1 MVKFAFIL
9 NRLVACG
16 YMMAFATGL
25 YTQFKSLIGC
35 NILLLAR
42 ERLISLLKFLVS
54 TLIGNDRRIF
64 YYYRCLRCDLCGTV
78 ALVS

>member
-1 MVKFAFIL
+1 MIKFASIL

-16 YMMAFATGL
+16 YMMAFASRL
-25 YTQFKSLIGC
+25 YTKFKSFLGS
-35 NILLLAR
+35 NLLFLAR

-64 YYYRCLRCDLCGTV
+64 YCYRYLRYVLCGTV